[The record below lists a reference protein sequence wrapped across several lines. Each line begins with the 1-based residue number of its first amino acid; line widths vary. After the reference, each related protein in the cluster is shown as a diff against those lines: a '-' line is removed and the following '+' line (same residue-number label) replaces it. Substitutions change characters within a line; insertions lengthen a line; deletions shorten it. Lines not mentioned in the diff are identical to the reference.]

1 MQHKTSNT
9 PWTLY
14 GIFLIFLAPIILAY
28 GLFFTG
34 YGSHSSINKGL
45 LIPKPGISL
54 AKELNKTKHLWRI
67 ALINPKQIPPANQDT
82 ITKRWV
88 ALGKERHRVEL
99 VTLIEQQNNQA
110 KDLHPWRNVPVSTNK
125 VVTLNKIRSKQ
136 NQNCGYFL
144 VDPHYNAILCYDL
157 DVDPRDIDTDLRKL
171 LKYSRSG

>member
-14 GIFLIFLAPIILAY
+14 GIFLTFLAPIILAY
-28 GLFFTG
+28 SLFFAG

-54 AKELNKTKHLWRI
+54 AKELHKTKPLWRI
-67 ALINPKQIPPANQDT
+67 ALVNPQQTPPANQDT

-99 VTLIEQQNNQA
+99 ITLLEQKNQA
-110 KDLHPWRNVPVSTNK
+110 KDLPPWRNIPLSTNK
-125 VVTLNKIRSKQ
+125 MDVLNKIRSKHDQ
-136 NQNCGYFL
+136 TCGYFL
-144 VDPHYNAILCYDL
+144 VDPNYNAILCYDL
-157 DVDPRDIDTDLRKL
+157 EVDPRDIDTDIRKL